1 MPADVDA
8 AEECDVGCQREE
20 EPSNVIDTP
29 TT

>member
-1 MPADVDA
+1 MPADINA
-8 AEECDVGCQREE
+8 AEKGDVCCQREE